1 MPSSS
6 RRKWNEYIGVLF
18 ASKSDAGITSLVE
31 MEQIARNV
39 HAAIQSNQSPPLIVD
54 GDTGYGGPGNM
65 LRTIS
70 SLSNA
75 GASAI
80 TIEDQV
86 FPKKCTVAAGDRI
99 RIVDRQNAVQRVRGA
114 LRARDYAGADAWI
127 VARTDCRLAYGFE
140 EVIERCLRFESLGAE
155 IVYAE
160 NLQSIDEYQ
169 QLRARLDPRTIT
181 MVAQVQEATGDYDSK
196 GKQQDKPLL
205 DTKRIGKMRY
215 DLALFGVTPLQCVI
229 GSKLMLS
236 DHVFDYGFHL
246 LIEFYSIF
254 TSGRFDYFSR

>member
-1 MPSSS
+1 MQLPSLEIETNFGSGQ
-6 RRKWNEYIGVLF
+6 KP
-18 ASKSDAGITSLVE
+18 DAGITSQVE

-39 HAAIQSNQSPPLIVD
+39 HAAIQSHDSPPPLMVD

-75 GASAI
+75 GAAAI
-80 TIEDQV
+80 TIEDQD
-86 FPKKCTVAAGDRI
+86 FPKKCTIAAGDKI
-99 RIVDRQNAVQRVRGA
+99 RIVDREEAVQRVRGA
-114 LRARDYAGADAWI
+114 LGARDYAGADAWI

-155 IVYAE
+155 IIYAE
-160 NLQSIDEYQ
+160 NLQSIDEYHM
-169 QLRARLDPRTIT
+169 LRARLDPLTIT
-181 MVAQVQEATGDYDSK
+181 MVAQVQETMSDYNSE
-196 GKQQDKPLL
+196 GKQECKPLL
-205 DTKRIGKMRY
+205 DTKQIGKLRY

-236 DHVFDYGFHL
+236 NNARLNIDC
-246 LIEFYSIF
+246 IF
-254 TSGRFDYFSR
+254 